1 MKNRITRKTLRRA
14 GFLEREARL
23 SALPEAPAHDFS
35 PAFAQAAAPTLAKG
49 RRSAL
54 ARDFA
59 NRALAAAAA
68 LILILTAAVA
78 AIPQARAEFYTWTRQ
93 FIGYSVLYQTEGK
106 TYTQDIPVLHFGWIP
121 DGFEPVNPKSEKTNH
136 LSYRNSET
144 GEIFSFHVMLFS
156 ENGDFW
162 INGPGNEELGL
173 IEEEITIQN
182 YSARYY
188 HAEGTDDKWLVWV
201 DEDRQIL
208 FILDG
213 TIKKEQLYKIA
224 ECIEEEN

>member
-35 PAFAQAAAPTLAKG
+35 PAFAQAAGPTLAKG

-59 NRALAAAAA
+59 DRVLAAAAA
-68 LILILTAAVA
+68 LVLTLTAAVA

-93 FIGYSVLYQTEGK
+93 FIGHSVLYQAEGK
-106 TYTQDIPVLHFGWIP
+106 TYTQEIPVLHLGWIP
-121 DGFEPVNPKSEKTNH
+121 DGFEPVNPKSEKTNY
-136 LSYRNSET
+136 LSYRNPET
-144 GEIFSFHVMLFS
+144 GEIFSLHVMLFS

-162 INGPGNEELGL
+162 INGPGNEELDL
-173 IEEEITIQN
+173 IEEETMIQD

-213 TIKKEQLYKIA
+213 TIKKEQLYRIA